1 MAEKKETEITQKLVE
16 SFGESNK
23 AIAESIIAS
32 QQNSMKFAQSTLSGA
47 MEVFKNQADAIRTL
61 MQQLETQTQ
70 MQQEAFQKL
79 AQDMG
84 GTQWMESYKHLLR
97 TGFSS
102 YQHAL
107 DAAEKATRQGMENF
121 EKATEAIEKA
131 AQQLPKTPGAQRA
144 NKPPTP

>member
-16 SFGESNK
+16 SFSESNK
-23 AIAESIIAS
+23 AIAESIIAA

-79 AQDMG
+79 A
-84 GTQWMESYKHLLR
+84 
-97 TGFSS
+97 
-102 YQHAL
+102 
-107 DAAEKATRQGMENF
+107 
-121 EKATEAIEKA
+121 
-131 AQQLPKTPGAQRA
+131 
-144 NKPPTP
+144 